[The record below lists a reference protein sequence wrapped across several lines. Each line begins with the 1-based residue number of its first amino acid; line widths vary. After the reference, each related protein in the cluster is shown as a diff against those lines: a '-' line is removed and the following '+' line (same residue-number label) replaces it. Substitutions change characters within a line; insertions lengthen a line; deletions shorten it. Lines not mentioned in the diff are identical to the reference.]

1 MNSIDQNGVDP
12 IARLVQVLTR
22 LPGIGEKTA
31 TRLAFFII
39 KSGEEYARNMA
50 DALIDVGTQIQL
62 CNLCQNFSGSALC
75 RICANP
81 RRQRDVICVVENV
94 NDLIAIERSKEF
106 AGRYHVLHG
115 AISPLEGIGP
125 DEIKLKELFTR
136 LQGGE
141 ESFTKE
147 IIIATNPSV
156 DGEATALYIA
166 RMLIPLGIK
175 VSRIASGMPIG
186 GDFEYADPATISKAL
201 SGRHVLSA

>member
-1 MNSIDQNGVDP
+1 METPFNQGVDP

-39 KSGEEYARNMA
+39 KSGEEYARSMS
-50 DALIDVGTQIQL
+50 DALLEVGTHIRL
-62 CNLCQNFSGSALC
+62 CSICQNFTSSE
-75 RICANP
+75 ICSICSDA
-81 RRQRDVICVVENV
+81 RRLQEVICVVENV
-94 NDLIAIERSKEF
+94 SDLMAIERSKEF
-106 AGRYHVLHG
+106 RGRYHVLHG

-125 DEIKLKELFTR
+125 DEIKLKELLAR
-136 LQGGE
+136 LQTEDEKG
-141 ESFTKE
+141 TTE

-166 RMLIPLGIK
+166 RVLTPIGIR

-201 SGRHVLSA
+201 SGRHAL